1 MKYIFAFLILLSF
14 SSCQITETI
23 NLNSDGSG
31 NIEYYNLRD
40 ENSFAQLGRQDLR
53 YEKFRDTIFTFQDYI
68 TKYQDTFVRF
78 NKADQAL
85 FTEHANVKMH
95 IKTDPVQME
104 NFNKVSLDF
113 KKIDA
118 IPDIYES
125 LGLANS
131 LKENY
136 PIHRKSYQIKCTFD
150 GTVFKR
156 VFTITDPEKFEKDKK
171 EMEERE
177 KIYSK
182 YKIVQS
188 YTLKY
193 FFPKKIKSV
202 SNEKAIL
209 SSDRKSLILE
219 VQLSDCLKN
228 PEITNLEVI
237 LESKDFQ

>member
-1 MKYIFAFLILLSF
+1 MKYLSAFLILISF
-14 SSCQITETI
+14 ASCQITETI

-31 NIEYYNLRD
+31 TIEYYNLRD

-68 TKYQDTFVRF
+68 TKYQEIFVRF
-78 NKADQAL
+78 NKEDQAL

-104 NFNKVSLDF
+104 NFNRVTLDF

-136 PIHRKSYQIKCTFD
+136 PINRKSYRIKFAFD
-150 GTVFKR
+150 GAVFKR
-156 VFTITDPEKFEKDKK
+156 VFTITNPKEFEKDKK
-171 EMEERE
+171 EWEDRE

-182 YKIVQS
+182 YKMVQS

-193 FFPKKIKSV
+193 SFPKKIKSV
-202 SNEKAIL
+202 SNEKAII
-209 SSDRKSLILE
+209 SSDKKSLTLE
-219 VQLSDCLKN
+219 VQLLDCLKN
-228 PEITNLEVI
+228 PEVTNLEVV
-237 LESKDFQ
+237 LE

>member
-1 MKYIFAFLILLSF
+1 MKYLSAVLFLLSF
-14 SSCQITETI
+14 ASCQITETI

-68 TKYQDTFVRF
+68 TKYQATFVRF

-95 IKTDPVQME
+95 IKTDPIQME
-104 NFNKVSLDF
+104 NFNRVSLDF
-113 KKIDA
+113 KKIET

-136 PIHRKSYQIKCTFD
+136 PIHRKSYRIKYTFD
-150 GTVFKR
+150 GTFFKR
-156 VFTITDPEKFEKDKK
+156 TFTITDPEKFEKDKK
-171 EMEERE
+171 EMEERNQM
-177 KIYSK
+177 YSK
-182 YKIVQS
+182 YKAAQS

-193 FFPKKIKSV
+193 NFPKKIKSV
-202 SNEKAIL
+202 SNEKAII
-209 SSDRKSLILE
+209 SSDKKSLILE

-228 PEITNLEVI
+228 PEITNLEVV
-237 LESKDFQ
+237 LE

>member
-1 MKYIFAFLILLSF
+1 MKKLQAFLFLILL

-31 NIEYYNLRD
+31 TIEYYNLRD
-40 ENSFAQLGRQDLR
+40 ENSFAQLGRQNVQ

-68 TKYQDTFVRF
+68 TKYHDTFVRF
-78 NKADQAL
+78 NKVDQAL

-95 IKTDPVQME
+95 IKTDPIQME
-104 NFNKVSLDF
+104 NFNRVSLDF

-118 IPDIYES
+118 IPDVYES
-125 LGLANS
+125 LILANS

-136 PIHRKSYQIKCTFD
+136 PINRRSYRIKYSFD

-156 VFTITDPEKFEKDKK
+156 VFTITNQEKFEKDKK
-171 EMEERE
+171 EMEDRER
-177 KIYSK
+177 IYSK

-193 FFPKKIKSV
+193 YFPKRIKSV

-209 SSDRKSLILE
+209 SSDKKSLTVEFQI
-219 VQLSDCLKN
+219 SDCYQN
-228 PEITNLEVI
+228 PEMTNLEVV
-237 LESKDFQ
+237 LEQKDFQ